1 MAHACLWLV
10 PGLRKLCPSSAQG
23 PLLRRLARWLRE
35 GRRIDGL
42 GPLPELRRRD
52 SAVAPEH
59 GAEILAG
66 AEPDREANLG
76 YRELGPPELFL
87 RLLDAH
93 PLQVIVRRQAGLRFE
108 HVEHARAAEAYMADQ
123 VGHAHR
129 LVQVLAEVGDG
140 GGHELLGYGRRH
152 Q

>member
-52 SAVAPEH
+52 SAVASEDR
-59 GAEILAG
+59 AEILAG
-66 AEPDREANLG
+66 AKADRQADLSH
-76 YRELGPPELFL
+76 RELGLPELLL
-87 RLLDAH
+87 RSLDPH
-93 PLQVIVRRQAGLRFE
+93 PLQIIVRREAGLLFE
-108 HVEHARAAEAYMADQ
+108 HIKHARAAEADMPHE

-129 LVQVLAEVGDG
+129 LVRSEERRVGK
-140 GGHELLGYGRRH
+140 EW
-152 Q
+152 